1 MIKAIIYQIL
11 TMSLGLEMILR
22 VLPDA
27 QVLLLS
33 LFLIRKLSLKKRK
46 LPPDLISVKE
56 QSWELNL

>member
-11 TMSLGLEMILR
+11 TMFLVLEMILH

-33 LFLIRKLSLKKRK
+33 LFLIRKLSLKKMK

>member
-11 TMSLGLEMILR
+11 TMSLVLEMILH

-33 LFLIRKLSLKKRK
+33 LFLIRKLSLKKMK